1 MRLIYWRIPLTIRPD
16 IEYHGTMS
24 KGKVTRIFID
34 MDGVLA
40 DFLKGVESPMYL
52 GEPLT
57 NDATGRTTYDSRKK
71 EFTDKRLFANLPP
84 MVDMYDLLA
93 YVRHCETPWE
103 ILTAAGSV
111 NRELVVYDKTEWI
124 KRFVDPNVV
133 VTCTFSGTQK
143 AAYAYEGSVLIDDRL
158 KNIEAWEA
166 NGGIG
171 IVHTSAKNT
180 INSLKELRN
189 NSYK

>member
-1 MRLIYWRIPLTIRPD
+1 LTID
-16 IEYHGTMS
+16 HKIAYHGDMI
-24 KGKVTRIFID
+24 KGKVSRIFID

-40 DFLKGVESPMYL
+40 DFLKGVEAPEYL

-57 NDATGRTTYDSRKK
+57 NDDEGHTTYDLRKK
-71 EFTDKRLFANLPP
+71 ELTDKRLFANLPP

-103 ILTAAGSV
+103 ILTAAGHV

-124 KRFVDPNVV
+124 KRLVDPNVV
-133 VTCTFSGTQK
+133 VTCTFTGTQK
-143 AAYAYEGSVLIDDRL
+143 AAYAYEGSVLIDDRP
-158 KNIEAWEA
+158 KNIKAWEEA
-166 NGGIG
+166 GGIG

-180 INSLKELRN
+180 INKLKELRN
-189 NSYK
+189 NITALEDY

>member
-1 MRLIYWRIPLTIRPD
+1 MR
-16 IEYHGTMS
+16 
-24 KGKVTRIFID
+24 KGKVSRIFID

-40 DFLKGVESPMYL
+40 DFLKGVEDPMYL

-57 NDATGRTTYDSRKK
+57 NDAEGHSTYDDRKK
-71 EFTDKRLFANLPP
+71 ELTDKRLFANLPP
-84 MVDMYDLLA
+84 MVDMYELLA

-124 KRFVDPNVV
+124 KRYVDPNVV